1 MLYIDAIEKNSVPP
15 LLMDLDLSTD
25 AQPKITMV
33 RNLQTYTSVARC
45 KIEYCIFYRNEVQVT
60 QNITM

>member
-33 RNLQTYTSVARC
+33 RNLQAYTSVA
-45 KIEYCIFYRNEVQVT
+45 IFYQNRYFIYKFKLAT